1 MLTELVLD
9 RKVQSREKGRRERR
23 TESEFDAE
31 LQVWQRIE
39 KRNWFG
45 QLSELVVH

>member
-1 MLTELVLD
+1 MLAELVLD
-9 RKVQSREKGRRERR
+9 RKVQSREKKRE
-23 TESEFDAE
+23 FNAE
-31 LQVWQRIE
+31 LEVWQRIE